1 MFVHVCVL
9 SECKCLCVLSECEW
23 ACVFPSL
30 PPSLPPLQGMKRGI
44 VEMADLIVVNKAD
57 GDLLPA
63 ARRMAA
69 DYTSALK
76 LLHSKKKF
84 WRPKVRSVT
93 CMCIHVYMLYM

>member
-1 MFVHVCVL
+1 MFAHVVR
-9 SECKCLCVLSECEW
+9 
-23 ACVFPSL
+23 VFVSGRVCFLPSL
-30 PPSLPPLQGMKRGI
+30 PPSQGMKRGI

-69 DYTSALK
+69 DYTSALN

-84 WRPKVRSVT
+84 WRPKVRSMT
-93 CMCIHVYMLYM
+93 CMPSHSP

>member
-1 MFVHVCVL
+1 MGVCV
-9 SECKCLCVLSECEW
+9 S
-23 ACVFPSL
+23 F

-84 WRPKVRSVT
+84 WRPKVRSMT
-93 CMCIHVYMLYM
+93 CMCILSLSTICPSKNRLCSSVSGNHFT